1 MAGGKKQ
8 NKNDKRKKDRS
19 EERGKAEERVGKSA
33 ATVVVET
40 PTPEPAPVAEP
51 AVVLEAEPPVA
62 RGRLTAMVPVR
73 FDAQMLDAVRS
84 RAAEDQRSVS
94 SWIRRAVDHELQ
106 RGH

>member
-1 MAGGKKQ
+1 VAGGKKQ

-33 ATVVVET
+33 ATVVVERAVV
-40 PTPEPAPVAEP
+40 PEPAAEP
-51 AVVLEAEPPVA
+51 AVPVV